1 MRAADK
7 YQHLMNL
14 LNELQTE
21 LKLAGLW
28 SNMEPSEVALSS
40 IQPFGLDTLTFYQ
53 WLQFVLV
60 KKLRLICDRRVSLSD
75 SSDVTIMAEEIFKSD
90 EITAPLVIR
99 ILSIID
105 RFISHA

>member
-1 MRAADK
+1 MRAADN

-28 SNMEPSEVALSS
+28 SNTEPSEVALSS
-40 IQPFGLDTLTFYQ
+40 IQPFGLDTLTFYE

-60 KKLRLICDRRVSLSD
+60 KKLRLICDRREGLPD
-75 SSDVTIMAEEIFKSD
+75 SSDVTTMAEEVFKSD
-90 EITAPLVIR
+90 EITAPEVLR

>member
-7 YQHLMNL
+7 YEHLMNL

-28 SNMEPSEVALSS
+28 SDTEPSKAPLSS
-40 IQPFGLDTLTFYQ
+40 IQPFGLDTLTFYE

-60 KKLRLICDRRVSLSD
+60 KKLRLICDQRESLPD

-90 EITAPLVIR
+90 EITAPAVIR

>member
-7 YQHLMNL
+7 YQYLMNL

-28 SNMEPSEVALSS
+28 SNTEPSKAALSTT
-40 IQPFGLDTLTFYQ
+40 QPFGLDTLTFYQ

-60 KKLRLICDRRVSLSD
+60 KKLILICDRREILPD
-75 SSDVTIMAEEIFKSD
+75 SSDVTAMAEEIFKSD
-90 EITAPLVIR
+90 EITAPAVIC
-99 ILSIID
+99 ILRKID

>member
-7 YQHLMNL
+7 YEHLMNL

-28 SNMEPSEVALSS
+28 SDTEPSKAPLSS
-40 IQPFGLDTLTFYQ
+40 IQPFGLDTLTFYE
-53 WLQFVLV
+53 WLQFVFV
-60 KKLRLICDRRVSLSD
+60 KKLRLICDRRESLPD
-75 SSDVTIMAEEIFKSD
+75 SSDVTTMAEEVFKSD
-90 EITAPLVIR
+90 EITAPAVIR
-99 ILSIID
+99 ILITVD

>member
-1 MRAADK
+1 VRAADK
-7 YQHLMNL
+7 YEHLMNL

-28 SNMEPSEVALSS
+28 SDTELSKVPLSS
-40 IQPFGLDTLTFYQ
+40 IQPFGLDTLTFYE

-60 KKLRLICDRRVSLSD
+60 KKLRLICDRRESLPD
-75 SSDVTIMAEEIFKSD
+75 SSDVTTMAEEVFKSD
-90 EITAPLVIR
+90 EITAPEVLR

>member
-28 SNMEPSEVALSS
+28 SDTEPSKAPLSS
-40 IQPFGLDTLTFYQ
+40 IQPFGLDTLTFYE
-53 WLQFVLV
+53 WLQFVFV
-60 KKLRLICDRRVSLSD
+60 KKLRLICDRRESLPD
-75 SSDVTIMAEEIFKSD
+75 SSDVTTMAEEVFKSD
-90 EITAPLVIR
+90 EITAPAVIR
-99 ILSIID
+99 ILITVD

>member
-7 YQHLMNL
+7 YEHLMNL

-28 SNMEPSEVALSS
+28 SDTEPSKMPLSS
-40 IQPFGLDTLTFYQ
+40 IQPFGLDTLTFYE

-60 KKLRLICDRRVSLSD
+60 KKLRLICDRRESLPD
-75 SSDVTIMAEEIFKSD
+75 SSDVTTMAEEVFKSD
-90 EITAPLVIR
+90 EITAPEVLR

>member
-7 YQHLMNL
+7 YEHLMNL

-28 SNMEPSEVALSS
+28 SDTEPSKAPLSS
-40 IQPFGLDTLTFYQ
+40 IQPFGLDTLTFYE

-60 KKLRLICDRRVSLSD
+60 KKLRLICDRRESLPD
-75 SSDVTIMAEEIFKSD
+75 SSDVTTMAEEVFKSN
-90 EITAPLVIR
+90 EITAPAVIR
-99 ILSIID
+99 ILITVD

>member
-7 YQHLMNL
+7 YQYLMNL

-28 SNMEPSEVALSS
+28 SDTEPSEVALSS
-40 IQPFGLDTLTFYQ
+40 IQPFGLDTLTFYE

-60 KKLRLICDRRVSLSD
+60 KKLRLICDRRESLPD
-75 SSDVTIMAEEIFKSD
+75 SSDVTAMAEEIFKSD
-90 EITAPLVIR
+90 GITASAVIC
-99 ILSIID
+99 ILRKID

>member
-7 YQHLMNL
+7 YEHLINL

-28 SNMEPSEVALSS
+28 SDTEPSKVALSS
-40 IQPFGLDTLTFYQ
+40 SQPFGLDTLTFYE
-53 WLQFVLV
+53 WLQFVFV
-60 KKLRLICDRRVSLSD
+60 KKLRLICDRRESLPD
-75 SSDVTIMAEEIFKSD
+75 SSDVTTMAEEVFKSD
-90 EITAPLVIR
+90 EITAPAVIR
-99 ILSIID
+99 ILITVD

>member
-7 YQHLMNL
+7 YEYLINL

-28 SNMEPSEVALSS
+28 SDTEPSKVALSS
-40 IQPFGLDTLTFYQ
+40 IQPFGLDTLTFYE
-53 WLQFVLV
+53 WLQFVFV
-60 KKLRLICDRRVSLSD
+60 KKLRLICDRRESLPD
-75 SSDVTIMAEEIFKSD
+75 SSDVTTMAEEVFKSD
-90 EITAPLVIR
+90 EITSPAVIR
-99 ILSIID
+99 ILITVD

>member
-7 YQHLMNL
+7 YEHLMNL

-28 SNMEPSEVALSS
+28 SDTEPSKAPLSN
-40 IQPFGLDTLTFYQ
+40 IQPFGLDTLTFYE

-60 KKLRLICDRRVSLSD
+60 KKLRLICDRRESLPD
-75 SSDVTIMAEEIFKSD
+75 SSDVTTMAEEVFKSD
-90 EITAPLVIR
+90 EITAPAVIR
-99 ILSIID
+99 ILITVD

>member
-7 YQHLMNL
+7 YEHLMNL

-28 SNMEPSEVALSS
+28 SDTERSKVPLSS
-40 IQPFGLDTLTFYQ
+40 IQPFGLDTLTFYE

-60 KKLRLICDRRVSLSD
+60 KKLRLICDRRESLPD
-75 SSDVTIMAEEIFKSD
+75 SSDVTTMAEEVFKSD
-90 EITAPLVIR
+90 EITAPEVLR

>member
-7 YQHLMNL
+7 YEHLINL

-28 SNMEPSEVALSS
+28 SDTEPSKVALSS
-40 IQPFGLDTLTFYQ
+40 IQPYGLDTLTFYQ

-60 KKLRLICDRRVSLSD
+60 KKLRLICDRRESLPD

-90 EITAPLVIR
+90 EITAPSVIR

>member
-7 YQHLMNL
+7 YEHLMNL

-28 SNMEPSEVALSS
+28 SDTEPSKAPLSS
-40 IQPFGLDTLTFYQ
+40 IQPFGLDTLTFYE

-60 KKLRLICDRRVSLSD
+60 KKMRLICDRRESLPD
-75 SSDVTIMAEEIFKSD
+75 SSDVTTMAEEVFKSD
-90 EITAPLVIR
+90 EITAPAVIR
-99 ILSIID
+99 ILITVD

>member
-7 YQHLMNL
+7 YEHLMNL

-28 SNMEPSEVALSS
+28 SDTEPSKALLSS
-40 IQPFGLDTLTFYQ
+40 IQPFGLDTLTFYE

-60 KKLRLICDRRVSLSD
+60 KKLRLICDRRESLPD
-75 SSDVTIMAEEIFKSD
+75 SSDVTTMAEEVFKSD
-90 EITAPLVIR
+90 EITAPEVIR
-99 ILSIID
+99 ILNIID

>member
-7 YQHLMNL
+7 YEHLMNL

-28 SNMEPSEVALSS
+28 SDTEPSKVALSS
-40 IQPFGLDTLTFYQ
+40 IQPFGLDTLTFYE
-53 WLQFVLV
+53 WLQFVFV
-60 KKLRLICDRRVSLSD
+60 KKLRLICDRRESLPD
-75 SSDVTIMAEEIFKSD
+75 SSDVTTMAEEVFKSD
-90 EITAPLVIR
+90 EITSPAVIR
-99 ILSIID
+99 ILITVD

>member
-28 SNMEPSEVALSS
+28 SNTEPSEVALSS
-40 IQPFGLDTLTFYQ
+40 IQPFGLDTLTFYE

-60 KKLRLICDRRVSLSD
+60 KKLRLFCNRCESLPD
-75 SSDVTIMAEEIFKSD
+75 SCDVTTMAEEIFKSD
-90 EITAPLVIR
+90 EITAPAVIR

>member
-7 YQHLMNL
+7 YEHLMNL

-28 SNMEPSEVALSS
+28 SDTELSKVPLSS
-40 IQPFGLDTLTFYQ
+40 IQPFGLDTLTFYE
-53 WLQFVLV
+53 WVQFVLV
-60 KKLRLICDRRVSLSD
+60 KKLRLICDRRESLPD
-75 SSDVTIMAEEIFKSD
+75 SSDVTTMAEEVFKSD
-90 EITAPLVIR
+90 EITAPEVIR

>member
-1 MRAADK
+1 MRAEDK
-7 YQHLMNL
+7 YRHLMNL

-28 SNMEPSEVALSS
+28 SDTAPSEVALSS

-53 WLQFVLV
+53 WLQFVLM
-60 KKLRLICDRRVSLSD
+60 KNLRLICDRRENLPD
-75 SSDVTIMAEEIFKSD
+75 SSDVTPMAEEVFKSD
-90 EITAPLVIR
+90 GLTALAVIC
-99 ILSIID
+99 ILRKID

>member
-7 YQHLMNL
+7 YEHLMNL

-28 SNMEPSEVALSS
+28 SDTEPSKVALSS
-40 IQPFGLDTLTFYQ
+40 IQPFGLDTLTFYE

-60 KKLRLICDRRVSLSD
+60 KKLRLICDRRESLPD
-75 SSDVTIMAEEIFKSD
+75 SSDVTTMAEEVFKSD
-90 EITAPLVIR
+90 EITAPAVIR
-99 ILSIID
+99 ILITVD

>member
-1 MRAADK
+1 VRAADK
-7 YQHLMNL
+7 YEHLMNL

-28 SNMEPSEVALSS
+28 SDTEPSKMALSS
-40 IQPFGLDTLTFYQ
+40 IQPFGLDTLTFYE

-60 KKLRLICDRRVSLSD
+60 KKLRLICDRRESLPD
-75 SSDVTIMAEEIFKSD
+75 SSDVTTMAEEVFKSD
-90 EITAPLVIR
+90 EITAPEVLR

>member
-28 SNMEPSEVALSS
+28 SDTEPSKAPLSS
-40 IQPFGLDTLTFYQ
+40 IQPFGLDTLTFYE

-60 KKLRLICDRRVSLSD
+60 KKLRLICDRRESLPD
-75 SSDVTIMAEEIFKSD
+75 SSDVTTMAEEVFKSD
-90 EITAPLVIR
+90 EITAPAVIR
-99 ILSIID
+99 ILITVD

>member
-7 YQHLMNL
+7 YEHLMNL

-28 SNMEPSEVALSS
+28 SDTEPSKAPLSS
-40 IQPFGLDTLTFYQ
+40 IQPFGLDTLTFYE

-60 KKLRLICDRRVSLSD
+60 KKLRLICDRRESLPD
-75 SSDVTIMAEEIFKSD
+75 SSDVTTMAEEVFKSD
-90 EITAPLVIR
+90 EITAPAVIR
-99 ILSIID
+99 ILITVD

>member
-1 MRAADK
+1 VRAADK
-7 YQHLMNL
+7 YEHLMNL

-28 SNMEPSEVALSS
+28 SDTEPSKAPLSS
-40 IQPFGLDTLTFYQ
+40 IQPFGLDTLTFYE

-60 KKLRLICDRRVSLSD
+60 KKLRLICDRRESLPD
-75 SSDVTIMAEEIFKSD
+75 SSDVTTMAEEVFKSD
-90 EITAPLVIR
+90 EITAPAVIR
-99 ILSIID
+99 ILITVD

>member
-1 MRAADK
+1 MRAANK
-7 YQHLMNL
+7 YEHLMNL

-28 SNMEPSEVALSS
+28 SDTEPSEVALSS
-40 IQPFGLDTLTFYQ
+40 IQPFGLDTLTFYE

-60 KKLRLICDRRVSLSD
+60 KKLRLICDRRESLPD
-75 SSDVTIMAEEIFKSD
+75 SSDVTTMAEEVFKSD
-90 EITAPLVIR
+90 EITAPEVLR

>member
-7 YQHLMNL
+7 YEHLMNL

-28 SNMEPSEVALSS
+28 SDTEPSKAPLSS
-40 IQPFGLDTLTFYQ
+40 IQPFGLDTLTFYE

-60 KKLRLICDRRVSLSD
+60 KKLRLICDRREGLPD
-75 SSDVTIMAEEIFKSD
+75 SSDVTTMAEEVFKSD
-90 EITAPLVIR
+90 EITAPAVIR
-99 ILSIID
+99 ILITVD

>member
-28 SNMEPSEVALSS
+28 SDTEPSKAPLSS
-40 IQPFGLDTLTFYQ
+40 IQPFGLDTLTFYE

-60 KKLRLICDRRVSLSD
+60 KKLRLICDRRESLPD
-75 SSDVTIMAEEIFKSD
+75 SSDVTTMAEEVFKSD
-90 EITAPLVIR
+90 EITAPEVIR
-99 ILSIID
+99 TLIIID

>member
-7 YQHLMNL
+7 YEHLMNL

-28 SNMEPSEVALSS
+28 SDTEPSKAPLSS
-40 IQPFGLDTLTFYQ
+40 IQPFGLDTLTFYE

-60 KKLRLICDRRVSLSD
+60 KKLRLICDRRESLPD
-75 SSDVTIMAEEIFKSD
+75 SSDVTTMAEEVFKSD
-90 EITAPLVIR
+90 EITSPAVIR
-99 ILSIID
+99 ILIIVD

>member
-1 MRAADK
+1 
-7 YQHLMNL
+7 MNL

-28 SNMEPSEVALSS
+28 SDTEPSKAPLSS
-40 IQPFGLDTLTFYQ
+40 IQPFGLDTLTFYE

-60 KKLRLICDRRVSLSD
+60 KKLRLICDRRESLPD
-75 SSDVTIMAEEIFKSD
+75 SSDVTTMAEEVFKSD
-90 EITAPLVIR
+90 EITAPAVIR
-99 ILSIID
+99 ILITVD

>member
-1 MRAADK
+1 VRAADK
-7 YQHLMNL
+7 YEHLMNL

-28 SNMEPSEVALSS
+28 SDTEPSKITLSS
-40 IQPFGLDTLTFYQ
+40 IQPFGLDTLTFYE

-60 KKLRLICDRRVSLSD
+60 KKLRLICDRRESLPD
-75 SSDVTIMAEEIFKSD
+75 SSDVTTMAEEVFKSD
-90 EITAPLVIR
+90 EITAPEVLR

>member
-7 YQHLMNL
+7 YEHLMNL

-28 SNMEPSEVALSS
+28 SDTEPSKALLSS
-40 IQPFGLDTLTFYQ
+40 IQPFGLDTLTFYE

-60 KKLRLICDRRVSLSD
+60 KKLRLICDRRESLPD
-75 SSDVTIMAEEIFKSD
+75 SSDVTTMAEEVFKSD
-90 EITAPLVIR
+90 EITAPEVIR
-99 ILSIID
+99 ILIIID

>member
-7 YQHLMNL
+7 YEHLMNL

-28 SNMEPSEVALSS
+28 SDTEPSKAPLSS
-40 IQPFGLDTLTFYQ
+40 IQPFGLDTLTFYE

-60 KKLRLICDRRVSLSD
+60 KKLRLICDRRESLPD
-75 SSDVTIMAEEIFKSD
+75 SSDVTTMAEEVFKSD
-90 EITAPLVIR
+90 EITAPEVIR
-99 ILSIID
+99 TLIIID